1 MIAGLGLKLEE
12 LLCLELIITNKKFS
26 TLLHSLSGEFSG
38 ELADTLNSSLGVS
51 VKPQESI

>member
-26 TLLHSLSGEFSG
+26 TLLHSLSGE
-38 ELADTLNSSLGVS
+38 LADTLNSSLGVS